1 MPTGEKTL
9 RSLPPQVLQT
19 VSGSSVNRCTTSERS
34 PQSVQAYWYVGTY
47 SSLCGVSTRRRQLLN
62 GSNG

>member
-9 RSLPPQVLQT
+9 RSLPPQALQT

-47 SSLCGVSTRRRQLLN
+47 
-62 GSNG
+62 